1 MTTIALYTTSQT
13 RQLDRIAIEEFG
25 IPGLVL
31 MERAGR
37 AAFNRITQEYG
48 SSASVL
54 VLCGTGNNG
63 GDGYVVARLLREIGI
78 HVQVI
83 ATGEPETADAA
94 TVYRRYLDT
103 GSEFRLVSSADLPA
117 ADLIVDGL
125 LGSGLTRAPAG
136 PYAELINKANGAGC
150 PVVALDLP
158 SGLSGDTGSAFKPC
172 IRADMTVTFIGRKL
186 GQYTADGP
194 DVCGNLH
201 FEGLALDQEILRL
214 VTPEAQVTQSPSLP
228 GRARNSHKGLF
239 GHVVVVGGE
248 QGMLGAILLAGR
260 AALRSGT
267 GLVTL
272 LGHPTH
278 LDTPALV
285 QPELMS
291 RSFHPDGNDAC
302 VGLLSQ
308 ASAIVFGPGTGM
320 TDWSRQLHRAV
331 MLQDSAQ
338 VWDAGALRIL
348 AESPDSRENR
358 VLTPHPGEAAV
369 LLGCQTAGIQRDRP
383 GAAREIQRIYGGVC
397 VLKGSGT
404 IIASEDRLE
413 VSDRG
418 NPGMASAGMGDVLSG
433 IIGALLGQGMTA
445 WDAARHGVYWHGA
458 AGDAACDEMGEVSM
472 LATDVIDQL
481 PGVIQP

>member
-13 RQLDRIAIEEFG
+13 RQIDRVAIEEFG
-25 IPGLVL
+25 IAGLAL

-37 AAFNRITQEYG
+37 AAFDWITQEYG
-48 SSASVL
+48 FAASVL
-54 VLCGTGNNG
+54 VLCGNGNNG

-78 HVQVI
+78 QVQVI
-83 ATGEPETADAA
+83 ATGEPDTADAA
-94 TVYRRYLDT
+94 TVYRHYLDA
-103 GSEFRLVSSADLPA
+103 GGAFRKVSSEDLPA
-117 ADLIVDGL
+117 ADLIIDGL
-125 LGSGLTRAPAG
+125 LGSGLSRAPAG
-136 PYAELINKANGAGC
+136 PYAELVNKANNAGC

-158 SGLSGDTGSAFKPC
+158 SGLSGDTGSAFEPC

-194 DVCGNLH
+194 DVCGDLH
-201 FEGLALDQEILRL
+201 FEGLGLDREILRR
-214 VTPEAQVTQSPSLP
+214 VTPEARVTQSPSLP
-228 GRARNSHKGLF
+228 RRARNSHKGRF
-239 GHVVVVGGE
+239 GHVVVGGGE
-248 QGMLGAILLAGR
+248 LGMLGAIILAGR

-272 LGHPTH
+272 LGHQAH

-291 RSFHPDGNDAC
+291 RAFHPDRDDAS
-302 VGLLSQ
+302 VDLLSQ
-308 ASAIVFGPGTGM
+308 ASAIVFGPGTGT
-320 TDWSRQLHRAV
+320 TDWSRKLHRAV
-331 MLQDSAQ
+331 MGQGSAQ

-348 AESPDSRENR
+348 AEYPDSRENR

-369 LLGCQTAGIQRDRP
+369 LLGCQTREIQRDRP

-404 IIASEDRLE
+404 LIASADRLE

-433 IIGALLGQGMTA
+433 IIGALLGQGMAA

-481 PGVIQP
+481 PGVMQS